1 MPELPEVETLAAEF
15 RESLPGLVIAKIL
28 FTYRPQVFRKHP
40 QELQKK
46 LPGLKIGSVFR
57 RGKFLGVECGPEMIL
72 WFHLGMTGR
81 LVWREEID
89 TKDPH
94 GHFVVEFENHGSK
107 LFFRDVRRFG
117 KIFWTGKNPESFPP
131 GLQRMGPEPLLIGGE
146 EFAAIYKKRTGR
158 IKSLLLDQRLIAGI
172 GNIYADESLFRAG
185 VGPTK
190 RPHRLSF
197 EKLVKLHAAVQE
209 TLREAIAK
217 GGSTINDYISSV
229 GKTGEF
235 QNYHRVYG
243 REGQACP
250 LCGKRIRRIVLAG
263 RSSFFCPQCQQ

>member
-15 RESLPGLVIAKIL
+15 RESLPGLIVSKIL

-40 QELQKK
+40 RELQKK
-46 LPGLKIGSVFR
+46 LPGLKIGSVRR
-57 RGKFLGVECGPEMIL
+57 RGKFLGIECGPEMIL

-81 LVWREEID
+81 LMWHETFDVSE
-89 TKDPH
+89 KH
-94 GHFVVEFENHGSK
+94 GHFAIEFEKHAKK
-107 LFFRDVRRFG
+107 LVFRDVRKFG
-117 KIFWTGKNPESFPP
+117 KIFWTGKSVDTFPA
-131 GLQRMGPEPLLIGGE
+131 GLQKMGPEPLEISKE

-158 IKSLLLDQRLIAGI
+158 IKSLLLDQRLVAGI

-235 QNYHRVYG
+235 QKFHRVYG

-250 LCGKRIRRIVLAG
+250 SCGKRIRRIVVAG